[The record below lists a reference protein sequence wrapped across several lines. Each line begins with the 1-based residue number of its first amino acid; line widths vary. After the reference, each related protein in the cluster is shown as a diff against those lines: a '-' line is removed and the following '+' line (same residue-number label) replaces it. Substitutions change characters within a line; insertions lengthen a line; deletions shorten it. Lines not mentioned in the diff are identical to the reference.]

1 VFKVR
6 TKYNHNNNTD
16 VAMEVQKV
24 LGNTDDGIS
33 LLVSWWNIKS
43 KIQHKIVRY
52 QAVVIKNVEI
62 MNWLPLM
69 S

>member
-1 VFKVR
+1 MFKVR
-6 TKYNHNNNTD
+6 TKYKHNNNTD

-62 MNWLPLM
+62 VNWLEGI
-69 S
+69 

>member
-1 VFKVR
+1 MFKVR
-6 TKYNHNNNTD
+6 TKYKHNNNTD

>member
-6 TKYNHNNNTD
+6 TKYKHNNNTD

>member
-1 VFKVR
+1 MFKVR